1 MAAACAQALPPVW
14 PPGWPAAVAHAPV
27 RASLAALSSSSP
39 AAAGA
44 AAEAAAGSKRRLWRP
59 GRRLRGVRSRGA
71 AGAARGRRGAA
82 SRGFRRSL
90 WCMLVLMEKKCN
102 RLLLVTMCVR
112 MCVMYG
118 GRHRVIHDEPYTSVC
133 VASCDVWFK
142 RILLAPLPLEL
153 GPAVAL
159 CDCRCGSPLK
169 ADNTLTLKRI
179 PFCKPYRGL
188 R

>member
-59 GRRLRGVRSRGA
+59 RRRLRGVRSRGA

-82 SRGFRRSL
+82 SRGVSAVA
-90 WCMLVLMEKKCN
+90 LVHAVSMKKKCN
-102 RLLLVTMCVR
+102 RLLLVTTCVR

-133 VASCDVWFK
+133 VASCDVW
-142 RILLAPLPLEL
+142 
-153 GPAVAL
+153 
-159 CDCRCGSPLK
+159 
-169 ADNTLTLKRI
+169 LKRFLFPPLFTTTSSVHCRSVI
-179 PFCKPYRGL
+179 VIACRAPGRRARATAHEKEVGT
-188 R
+188 

>member
-133 VASCDVWFK
+133 VASCDVWLNPFPTLIPYGGVGS
-142 RILLAPLPLEL
+142 RARPSLVP
-153 GPAVAL
+153 GGSGY
-159 CDCRCGSPLK
+159 RC
-169 ADNTLTLKRI
+169 
-179 PFCKPYRGL
+179 
-188 R
+188 